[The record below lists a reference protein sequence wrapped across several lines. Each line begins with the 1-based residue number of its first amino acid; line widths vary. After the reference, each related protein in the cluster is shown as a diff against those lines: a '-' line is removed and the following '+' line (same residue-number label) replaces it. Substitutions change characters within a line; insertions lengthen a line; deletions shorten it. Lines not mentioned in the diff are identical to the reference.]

1 VKIAKGAFIGSG
13 AILLP
18 DVKVGAWSVVGAG
31 SVVISDVPPHST
43 VFGAPARVIMVHKP
57 EDGMD

>member
-1 VKIAKGAFIGSG
+1 M
-13 AILLP
+13 
-18 DVKVGAWSVVGAG
+18 VGAG
-31 SVVISDVPPHST
+31 SVVISDVPLYSM